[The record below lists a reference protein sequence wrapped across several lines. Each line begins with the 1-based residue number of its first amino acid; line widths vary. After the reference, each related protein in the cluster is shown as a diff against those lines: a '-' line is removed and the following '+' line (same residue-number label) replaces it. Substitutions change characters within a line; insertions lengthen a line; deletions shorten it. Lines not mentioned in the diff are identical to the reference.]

1 MLKCLLLDDELPGL
15 SYLKMLCEQ
24 LPDLQVVKAF
34 NDPELFLKESSRL
47 DFDFCIIDIEM
58 PKINGLQIAGIL
70 KNKPIIFATAYHE
83 FAAEAYDLDVVDY
96 LRKPIKHD
104 RLEIAIKKV
113 ESKLN
118 NRETKQLSFTVN
130 TDKGKTI
137 IHFQDLLYVS
147 TSAIDARDKEAFLAD
162 GRKLIF
168 KNLNFEKLQQL
179 LPASEFLRINKK
191 QLLSKKIIKSYTSAE
206 LISTLTDH
214 QGNELRFTISDSYR
228 NAVLTTIRL

>member
-24 LPDLQVVKAF
+24 LPNLEVVKAF
-34 NDPELFLKESSRL
+34 NDAELFLKESSRL

-58 PKINGLQIAGIL
+58 PKMNGLQIAGIL

-96 LRKPIKHD
+96 LRKPIKQD
-104 RLEIAIKKV
+104 RLALAIKKV
-113 ESKLN
+113 EAKLN
-118 NRETKQLSFTVN
+118 SQENKQLFFIAN

-137 IHFQDLLYVS
+137 IHFKDLLYIS
-147 TSAIDARDKEAFLAD
+147 SSAIDARDKEAFLAD
-162 GRKLIF
+162 GGKLIF
-168 KNLNFEKLQQL
+168 KNLNFEKLQHL
-179 LPASEFLRINKK
+179 LPPSEFLRINKK

-206 LISTLTDH
+206 LISTLTDN
-214 QGNELRFTISDSYR
+214 QGNELRFTLSDSYR
-228 NAVLTTIRL
+228 TSVLTALQL